1 MSVALRQS
9 SKDGVIEAAFGH
21 SIEELHQ
28 QQAAASVSPAVQ
40 RMLELRRFLTV
51 AEGHLDEVRDRL
63 HTATAPGQEPA
74 AEDLAVDVQ
83 WLAEAT
89 KAKAQY
95 VQAIDQLLRTMPTSS
110 SRFTAA
116 RPVATALLGARPTPT
131 PGARPPSRASCA
143 TAARTR

>member
-1 MSVALRQS
+1 MSVALRPS

-21 SIEELHQ
+21 SMEELH

-74 AEDLAVDVQ
+74 AEDLAVDIQ
-83 WLAEAT
+83 WLAAAT
-89 KAKAQY
+89 TAKAQY
-95 VQAIDQLLRTMPTSS
+95 GQAIDELLRTMPTSS
-110 SRFTAA
+110 SRPAA
-116 RPVATALLGARPTPT
+116 VRPVATALPV
-131 PGARPPSRASCA
+131 PPAA
-143 TAARTR
+143 TASTTPAARRNR